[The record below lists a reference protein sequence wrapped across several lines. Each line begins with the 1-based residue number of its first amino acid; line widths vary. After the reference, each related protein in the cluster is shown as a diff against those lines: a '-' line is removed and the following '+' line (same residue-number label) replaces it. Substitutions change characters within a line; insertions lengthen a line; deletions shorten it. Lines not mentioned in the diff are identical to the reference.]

1 MAAGAMARSLDGD
14 PAVTEWR
21 AASAA
26 AATHG
31 DYRALRPRLS
41 FASALLESGDR
52 AEAREVLLETWRSAR
67 TIGAHGVEEGAAR
80 VARRNRIPLPGLES
94 YHPASAPLR
103 PGSVRSSNCSPP
115 ARLTATSPNDSS

>member
-1 MAAGAMARSLDGD
+1 MSDDWSFTVEASQAMAAGAMARSLDGD

-52 AEAREVLLETWRSAR
+52 AEAREVLLET
-67 TIGAHGVEEGAAR
+67 
-80 VARRNRIPLPGLES
+80 
-94 YHPASAPLR
+94 
-103 PGSVRSSNCSPP
+103 
-115 ARLTATSPNDSS
+115 